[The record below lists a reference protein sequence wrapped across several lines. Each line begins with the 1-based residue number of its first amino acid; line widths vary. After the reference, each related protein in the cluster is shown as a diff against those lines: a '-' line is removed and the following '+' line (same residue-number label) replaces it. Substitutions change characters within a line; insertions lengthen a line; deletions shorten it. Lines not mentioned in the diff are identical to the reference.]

1 MTALDP
7 NIEVI
12 LGNSNKRFSG
22 VTSTMLQVL
31 EVQKDKVSLVV
42 LGGHHLPADVPTVSF
57 LRLLRLAR
65 RPLADGRPRV
75 FHARRN
81 DEMIQA
87 LLLKALGAR
96 LRIVFTS
103 TAQRRKTWVTRFL
116 MNRMDGLLSTC
127 TAAAGYMPTP
137 PDQLTPHGI
146 NTKRYHPVE
155 DRDRLWQ
162 QLELPG
168 RYGIGIFGRVRHQKG
183 VDLLVDAALN
193 VLPNHPDFTVVIVG
207 EITQDHA
214 EFVERQKLRLKEA
227 GLEDRVVFTGK
238 LPFDRIPDYFR
249 AMSIVTALSRNEG
262 FGLTVLEAMC
272 SGAAV
277 VATRA
282 GAWPDIIRDGE
293 NGYLIPVGHN
303 VELAE
308 RLDTLMADPIKRRM
322 LADCGRQ
329 TVLNDYT
336 VEREACSLLDYYAQ
350 LSRIR

>member
-1 MTALDP
+1 MTAPDP
-7 NIEVI
+7 NVEVI

-31 EVQKDKVSLVV
+31 EVQKDKVPLVV
-42 LGGHHLPADVPTVSF
+42 LGKHHLPSDVPVASF
-57 LRLLRLAR
+57 WQLLRLAR
-65 RPLADGRPRV
+65 RPLPDGRTRV

-116 MNRMDGLLSTC
+116 MSRMDGLLSTC
-127 TAAAGYMPTP
+127 TAAADYMPTP
-137 PDQLTPHGI
+137 PDQLIPHGI
-146 NTKRYHPVE
+146 NVERYHPAE

-183 VDLLVDAALN
+183 VDVLIDAALK

-207 EITQDHA
+207 EITQDQA
-214 EFVERQKLRLKEA
+214 EFVDRQKLRLKEA
-227 GLEDRVVFTGK
+227 GLEDRVVFTGT
-238 LPFDRIPDYFR
+238 LPFDQIPDHFR

-262 FGLTVLEAMC
+262 FGLTVLEALS

-277 VATRA
+277 IATEA
-282 GAWPDIIRDGE
+282 GAWPDIIRDGD
-293 NGYLIPVGHN
+293 NGYLIPVDDDR
-303 VELAE
+303 ELEDRLETLMSDTAKRRTLAE
-308 RLDTLMADPIKRRM
+308 R
-322 LADCGRQ
+322 GRQ
-329 TVLNDYT
+329 TVLRDYT
-336 VEREACSLLDYYAQ
+336 VEREAQALLDYYAW
-350 LSRIR
+350 LSRR